1 MKGGGKYIKKLGG
14 DKRLPPRGEPTKTG
28 WRYLANESRPIP
40 LLKKRVRLLYTSSIL
55 KRRKFVLLIGPSD
68 FVRKEE
74 QKLWGS

>member
-1 MKGGGKYIKKLGG
+1 MKGGGKYIKKLGR

-40 LLKKRVRLLYTSSIL
+40 LLKKRVRLLYTSLIFQHSQSTL
-55 KRRKFVLLIGPSD
+55 SIGPSD
-68 FVRKEE
+68 SFRKEE